1 MYITDVTVRGHATER
16 RLLTSGPGCWCTW
29 RGQLTTDTPTG
40 VEAGG
45 GRWRRVVLRL
55 IAVAIAGADL
65 PAFLPT
71 RSVPKKKGWNINIE
85 RDGGRRRLVL
95 KLSAVYI
102 AGANIPRHV
111 HKNG

>member
-1 MYITDVTVRGHATER
+1 MYITYVTVRGQVTER

-45 GRWRRVVLRL
+45 GRRRRVVLRL

-65 PAFLPT
+65 PAFLST
-71 RSVPKKKGWNINIE
+71 RSVPKK
-85 RDGGRRRLVL
+85 RD
-95 KLSAVYI
+95 
-102 AGANIPRHV
+102 
-111 HKNG
+111 KN